1 MKFVQATLLTVG
13 LVALVAGPAAA
24 QGPGRGFGA
33 RMGTYSGLLANE
45 SVQKEL
51 KLDDKQVEKAKELDE
66 KSTEEMRGKFQDL
79 QDLEPQERRTKMQ
92 AITREANASAIKTA
106 GEFLKPEQVSRLK
119 QIANQVRGAQAF
131 ADPEVA
137 KKLSI
142 TDSQKTD
149 IQQIQQDSMQEMR
162 SIFQDN
168 QDDPEA
174 RMKKMNELRKQTLSK
189 VEGKLNDE
197 QRKTWKELLGAPFEI
212 KYEQN

>member
-1 MKFVQATLLTVG
+1 MRTISATLLSLG

-66 KSTEEMRGKFQDL
+66 KMNEEMRGKFQDL

-92 AITREANASAIKTA
+92 EINREISASALKSA
-106 GEFLKPEQVSRLK
+106 GEFLKPEQIARLK
-119 QIANQVRGAQAF
+119 QIAYQVRGAQTF
-131 ADPEVA
+131 SDPEVA
-137 KKLSI
+137 KKLNL
-142 TDSQKTD
+142 TDDQKKD
-149 IQQIQQDSMQEMR
+149 IQTIQQESFQEMR
-162 SIFQDN
+162 TIFQEN
-168 QDDPEA
+168 QDDPDA

-189 VEGKLNDE
+189 VEAKLNDE
-197 QRKTWKELLGAPFEI
+197 QQKTWKEMLGSPFEI
-212 KYEQN
+212 KYE

>member
-66 KSTEEMRGKFQDL
+66 KSMEEMRGKFQDL